1 MLKGKYKEE
10 VGSDPHLNFCM
21 DKILDQDLELA
32 GQRLGAVSSLLP
44 NLEHMSWAYNFW
56 RQTQAR
62 LQRTMARLD
71 QERAPD

>member
-1 MLKGKYKEE
+1 MK
-10 VGSDPHLNFCM
+10 
-21 DKILDQDLELA
+21 KILDPDLELA

-44 NLEHMSWAYNFW
+44 TLEHMSWAYNFW

>member
-1 MLKGKYKEE
+1 
-10 VGSDPHLNFCM
+10 M

-44 NLEHMSWAYNFW
+44 DLEYMSWPYIFW
-56 RQTQAR
+56 RQIQAR
-62 LQRTMARLD
+62 LRRTLTRLD

>member
-1 MLKGKYKEE
+1 ME
-10 VGSDPHLNFCM
+10 
-21 DKILDQDLELA
+21 KILDPDLELA

-44 NLEHMSWAYNFW
+44 TLEHMSWAYNFW

>member
-1 MLKGKYKEE
+1 MKTPQVKEA
-10 VGSDPHLNFCM
+10 GSNPRLNFCM
-21 DKILDQDLELA
+21 RKILDPDLELA